1 VLSTGDL
8 QAEPLLVGAAAA
20 EVVARAVLR
29 AIRTARGLPGL
40 PAAADL
46 ARP

>member
-1 VLSTGDL
+1 
-8 QAEPLLVGAAAA
+8 VGAVAA

-29 AIRTARGLPGL
+29 AVRLARGLPGL
-40 PAAADL
+40 PSVSDL